1 VIKVKSILQKYSIP
15 IAGLSSGTYAYSF
28 VLDNEIF
35 EFYDHP
41 DVKNGTIKIELTL
54 IKRSNVFEIDIKAQG
69 ILEVQCDRCL
79 DLFDYPIETTEH
91 IICTIGQ
98 QEGYTAENIIVL
110 NKGETS
116 IELGQEFYEIVVTEI
131 PIQKLHPLDENQ
143 ESTCN
148 PEMMKLLNQY
158 TIRED
163 KTSPMQ
169 TLGDII

>member
-1 VIKVKSILQKYSIP
+1 MVKAKNTLKKYSIP
-15 IAGLSSGTYAYSF
+15 IAGLSLGTYSYSF
-28 VLDNEIF
+28 ILDNDLF

-41 DVKNGTIKIELTL
+41 DVKKGSVNIGLTL
-54 IKRSNVFEIDIKAQG
+54 EKRSNTIEIDIKAQG
-69 ILEVQCDRCL
+69 TLEVQCDRCL
-79 DLFDYPIETTEH
+79 ELFDYPIEIEER

-110 NKGETS
+110 AKEETNL
-116 IELGQEFYEIVVTEI
+116 ELGQEFYEIVVTEI
-131 PIQKLHPLDENQ
+131 PIQKLHPLDENG

-163 KTSPMQ
+163 KTSPLQ
-169 TLGDII
+169 ILGDII